1 MQINS
6 TTVANIISSIILKS
20 GNTWINDGGIDLFVL
35 SEMPPGCIASSLNT
49 GGEETGPSSL
59 PTCYFVSFIIYIML
73 ITIASTS
80 HSKKQAGIVGV
91 EKLYPMNS
99 SFESFLPKIKDL
111 KLE

>member
-1 MQINS
+1 MS
-6 TTVANIISSIILKS
+6 AY
-20 GNTWINDGGIDLFVL
+20 D
-35 SEMPPGCIASSLNT
+35 A
-49 GGEETGPSSL
+49 
-59 PTCYFVSFIIYIML
+59 VSFIIYIML

-91 EKLYPMNS
+91 EKLYPLNS